1 MVENK
6 QINKAPK
13 TMCVYGQGDQ
23 IKVTAINTVKNSE
36 GFSLR
41 GGNRNRDERS
51 KLEETVNK
59 F

>member
-1 MVENK
+1 
-6 QINKAPK
+6 
-13 TMCVYGQGDQ
+13 MCVYGQGDQ

-51 KLEETVNK
+51 KLEETESTSFDDALN
-59 F
+59 FEM